1 MLYAQV
7 HLTLPAWV
15 HESVDTQRLYVG
27 DAAKVELAIALSRMN
42 IEAGSGGR
50 TSESSPSA

>member
-15 HESVDTQRLYVG
+15 HDVDTTRTYFAHG
-27 DAAKVELAIALSRMN
+27 ILAHNKL
-42 IEAGSGGR
+42 
-50 TSESSPSA
+50 P

>member
-15 HESVDTQRLYVG
+15 HESVDASALYAD
-27 DAAKVELAIALSRMN
+27 DAGKVALA
-42 IEAGSGGR
+42 
-50 TSESSPSA
+50 